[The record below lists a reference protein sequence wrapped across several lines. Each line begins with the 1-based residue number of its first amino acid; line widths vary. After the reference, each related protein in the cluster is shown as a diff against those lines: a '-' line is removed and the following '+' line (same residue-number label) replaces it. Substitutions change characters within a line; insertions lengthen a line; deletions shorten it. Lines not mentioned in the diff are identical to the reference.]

1 MCSFRF
7 FFITGAFSGLVSIAF
22 GGGEGAF
29 ASWICLS
36 FSLFAIAC
44 DAARRDLFGG
54 AAGCDEA
61 AESVVVVVRGVG
73 VLGGGGV
80 ELVLSVKRGLSVA
93 GVFSFRFLL
102 FRGAYWSL
110 SCGISSML
118 FLVERVGDVKRRF
131 FRFNVGLFGLDMIK
145 S

>member
-7 FFITGAFSGLVSIAF
+7 FFITGTFSGLVSIAL
-22 GGGEGAF
+22 GDGEGAF
-29 ASWICLS
+29 TSWVCLS

-54 AAGCDEA
+54 AAGCDEVVEA
-61 AESVVVVVRGVG
+61 SVIVVGGVV

-80 ELVLSVKRGLSVA
+80 KLVLSVKRGLSVA

-102 FRGAYWSL
+102 FRGASWSL
-110 SCGISSML
+110 SCVISSML
-118 FLVERVGDVKRRF
+118 LLVERVGDVKRRF